1 MILIWFPTP
10 PNKAMSICIH
20 RNLCAI
26 PRIDAWFL
34 VILSPTSCQF
44 ELLCRCFL
52 SFALLSF
59 QVDYGVLHTFWDGCF
74 IFSKFSH
81 KSKPLRSY
89 IKPNKW
95 KKKKHGVNKKT
106 TTVQSSWEMLV
117 FVSTLKPMII
127 HFDFNNRYSFHRR
140 LHFVI
145 ILLFLQRSWMK
156 CLLFFVLSML
166 ANRQKITHYWS
177 AQ

>member
-52 SFALLSF
+52 SFALHFVSF
-59 QVDYGVLHTFWDGCF
+59 QVDYGVLHTFLDGCF
-74 IFSKFSH
+74 ILSKFSH

-89 IKPNKW
+89 IKSNKW
-95 KKKKHGVNKKT
+95 RKKKKHGVNKKT
-106 TTVQSSWEMLV
+106 HDGS
-117 FVSTLKPMII
+117 II
-127 HFDFNNRYSFHRR
+127 VGNASFCVHVEVDDNT
-140 LHFVI
+140 FW
-145 ILLFLQRSWMK
+145 FQ
-156 CLLFFVLSML
+156 
-166 ANRQKITHYWS
+166 
-177 AQ
+177 

>member
-52 SFALLSF
+52 SFALRFVSSGLRRFAHVLRWLLHFF
-59 QVDYGVLHTFWDGCF
+59 QVQPQVKTPSLVHQTKQMEKKRNTAWIKNHDGSIIVGNASFCVHVEADDNTFWF
-74 IFSKFSH
+74 
-81 KSKPLRSY
+81 
-89 IKPNKW
+89 
-95 KKKKHGVNKKT
+95 
-106 TTVQSSWEMLV
+106 Q
-117 FVSTLKPMII
+117 
-127 HFDFNNRYSFHRR
+127 
-140 LHFVI
+140 
-145 ILLFLQRSWMK
+145 
-156 CLLFFVLSML
+156 
-166 ANRQKITHYWS
+166 
-177 AQ
+177 